1 MSWISQ
7 FLKLLRLI
15 VGDWPVKLGALAV
28 AFILFLYVQFA
39 QNITRVV
46 HIRVAPPEIPVGLG
60 LSSRVPS
67 FLDVKLYGPSEL
79 MDISKAE
86 FRMNL
91 LNQRPVRG
99 ENIYRVTLSPELPEG
114 IEASYSRELKVVLD
128 EILYRELPIE
138 PVLDPR
144 RPTPGGMRIRP
155 RTVFLRGPYQRLAE
169 MDRVLTVPVT
179 GEHAVQ
185 SVKVILAEFPDFI
198 SLADGQPNEVQ
209 LDIWDRESRG
219 GEKILEGVPV
229 KCVNPIQGLKLR
241 NPPIVRIR
249 VSVPDARPDQFRA
262 TVVCPIFLDMR
273 TRTIHPSYF
282 IPGMNI
288 EVEDILGRVD
298 RTVLMDGTSIPTLQF
313 EKMENPVPI
322 PMQQGQ
328 QDHIF
333 R

>member
-1 MSWISQ
+1 MSWINQ
-7 FLKLLRLI
+7 FLKLPRLLLA
-15 VGDWPVKLGALAV
+15 DWPVKLGAIAV

-39 QNITRVV
+39 QNVTKVV
-46 HIRVAPPEIPVGLG
+46 HIRVTSPEIPLGLG
-60 LSSRVPS
+60 LSSRIPS

-79 MDISKAE
+79 MDITKTE

-99 ENIYRVTLSPELPEG
+99 ENVYRVTLTPDLPAG
-114 IEASYSRELKVVLD
+114 IEASYARELKVVLD

-138 PVLDPR
+138 PVFDAQ
-144 RPTPGGMRIRP
+144 RPAPGGIRIRP
-155 RTVFLRGPYQRLAE
+155 RTVLVRGPYQRLAE

-179 GEHAVQ
+179 GEHAIQ
-185 SVKVILAEFPDFI
+185 SVKVILAEMPDFV
-198 SLADGQPNEVQ
+198 SLADGQPNEVS
-209 LDIWDRESRG
+209 LEIWDREGRP
-219 GEKILEGVPV
+219 GEKVIEGITV
-229 KCVNPIQGLKLR
+229 KCVNQIQGLKLR
-241 NPPIVRIR
+241 NPPVVRIR
-249 VSVPDARPDQFRA
+249 AAVPDGRADQFRA
-262 TVVCPIFLDMR
+262 TVVCPLFLDTR

-288 EVEDILGRVD
+288 EVEDLLGRVD
-298 RTVLMDGTSIPTLQF
+298 RTVLLDGTSIPTLQF
-313 EKMENPVPI
+313 EKLENQIPI